1 MLVIISPI
9 TLVILRMLYL
19 KLCNFAASLHLQ
31 EHRYDPQAKNICGT
45 ERRECGICRKV
56 FSDAARMRIHARS
69 HTGERPYKCDEC
81 VKSFASD
88 FAGYFGE

>member
-1 MLVIISPI
+1 
-9 TLVILRMLYL
+9 MLYL

-81 VKSFASD
+81 GKAFAQVCILLIAVAIVFSVSNKIWSP
-88 FAGYFGE
+88 G